1 MLAVLALN
9 LIPAVCV
16 LMFGWNVGLLLLL
29 YWAENVVIGAFQAL
43 KMLIV
48 SMTEGVG
55 SFLGTAFFFIPF
67 FCVHYGLFCLAHLMF
82 VLMFIFYEQGG
93 PNPEALDT
101 PNQLPAFLDQLWAS
115 IGADGSG
122 LALSLL
128 AIVAVQAFSFCV
140 DFIGKDQWKQGD
152 TGELMSAVYGRII
165 VLHVTLLL
173 TGLVLAEYGA
183 PTMGIFVLAIL
194 KTIYDVWREAG
205 RQAKATATVE
215 A

>member
-48 SMTEGVG
+48 SMTEGVS

-101 PNQLPAFLDQLWAS
+101 PNQLPAFLDQLWA
-115 IGADGSG
+115 GAGSEFG
-122 LALSLL
+122 AVDSLWRTPLADILS
-128 AIVAVQAFSFCV
+128 VVRTS
-140 DFIGKDQWKQGD
+140 
-152 TGELMSAVYGRII
+152 
-165 VLHVTLLL
+165 
-173 TGLVLAEYGA
+173 
-183 PTMGIFVLAIL
+183 
-194 KTIYDVWREAG
+194 
-205 RQAKATATVE
+205 
-215 A
+215 